1 MLPFLMISGTHFN
14 DNQIQNQWYLVLIL
28 TDMWSYFDTDNGE
41 WGDQSQP
48 FKISRM
54 YKESF

>member
-1 MLPFLMISGTHFN
+1 MFITDM
-14 DNQIQNQWYLVLIL
+14 DQ